1 MLLSIGPLQKQFD
14 FMLAKQGSL
23 LLNILN
29 NNNNACCN
37 FVTRSYFFFVFSEA
51 TKISAMEE
59 QWEFFVSA
67 AKDKAESHTRAARF
81 WGRVDTF
88 FGLSLIFLSGN
99 MKLS

>member
-1 MLLSIGPLQKQFD
+1 MHVVIFSRVLI
-14 FMLAKQGSL
+14 
-23 LLNILN
+23 
-29 NNNNACCN
+29 
-37 FVTRSYFFFVFSEA
+37 FFVFSEA

-99 MKLS
+99 IKLL